1 MGKKLN
7 QVKKKDF
14 LGDFLSA
21 GSPTPVALCACVQ
34 ATSQHKIARAAVKI
48 KKKKNEWMKI
58 EILFLLLNKS
68 KDQNGF
74 QSVVVENWVF
84 SNISWTVKI

>member
-48 KKKKNEWMKI
+48 KKKKKKNEWMKI
-58 EILFLLLNKS
+58 EILFLL
-68 KDQNGF
+68 Q
-74 QSVVVENWVF
+74 
-84 SNISWTVKI
+84 